1 MKVITSERD
10 SYVPKWHGNRDEV
23 ESEQIIVDYTNLS
36 WDARRKH
43 HKRDKT
49 RIIVRDIGNAKDED
63 IDNAIDEQ
71 YDADAEIAVDV
82 NTAAIAAAM
91 KPTIRNLTTEAD
103 EPIDTWMKLLQTP
116 DACGLKELIAEIENA
131 ITGRQRGTDS
141 KN

>member
-1 MKVITSERD
+1 MKIITSERD
-10 SYVPKWHGNRDEV
+10 SYVPKWNGNRDLLEM
-23 ESEQIIVDYTNLS
+23 EQIIVDYTNLS

-49 RIIVRDIGNAKDED
+49 RIIVRDIGNAKDDD

-82 NTAAIAAAM
+82 NTAAIVAAM
-91 KPTIRNLTTEAD
+91 KPTIRNLTD
-103 EPIDTWMKLLQTP
+103 ENDTPIDTWTKLLQTP
-116 DACGLKELIAEIENA
+116 DACGLRDLIAEIEGA
-131 ITGRQRGTDS
+131 LSSSQRGKDS